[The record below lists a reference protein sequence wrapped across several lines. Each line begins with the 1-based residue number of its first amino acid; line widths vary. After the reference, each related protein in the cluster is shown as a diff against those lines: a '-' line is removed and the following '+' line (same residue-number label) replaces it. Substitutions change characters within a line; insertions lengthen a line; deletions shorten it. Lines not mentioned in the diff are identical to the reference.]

1 MVTDASAILAPRSC
15 RSARPSGDPCVC
27 RRRRLCSQRV
37 SRDAPSEPVGTRSG
51 RQLLGSRAGLTGS
64 TRARLPVRTHVGV
77 FRRRRDRRGGVFD
90 SADLRDVPPVRHA
103 PSSAPLVELDGDGD
117 RFGDRRRWQGL
128 CVGGLLPRDQSG
140 VGRGSATSTTA
151 TASASY
157 SASTSGDD
165 STTGRFGSYPQ
176 QPAGDDDRA
185 SSRDDRSGPNR
196 GVLPV
201 LR

>member
-1 MVTDASAILAPRSC
+1 MVTDASANLAPRSS
-15 RSARPSGDPCVC
+15 RGARPSGDSCVC
-27 RRRRLCSQRV
+27 RCRRLCSQRV

-64 TRARLPVRTHVGV
+64 TRARLLVRTHVGV
-77 FRRRRDRRGGVFD
+77 FRRRRDRRGRVFD
-90 SADLRDVPPVRHA
+90 SADLRVVPPVRHA

-117 RFGDRRRWQGL
+117 RLGDRRRWQDL
-128 CVGGLLPRDQSG
+128 RVGGVLRGDQSG
-140 VGRGSATSTTA
+140 VGRGGATSTSTA
-151 TASASY
+151 TASY
-157 SASTSGDD
+157 PASTSGDG
-165 STTGRFGSYPQ
+165 STTGSFGSYPQ

-185 SSRDDRSGPNR
+185 SSGDDRSGPNR